1 MKNKSNPTIAQQ
13 LSRSN
18 YRVATIA
25 QQISFLGA
33 LLLLAAPLSAQT
45 DSTATIDRSVTV
57 EREYQPTVKAA
68 GKLTTRPQI
77 FSPDLQPVTV
87 NYSDFARPMATE
99 KNVNPLGYADT
110 DFSSRETLYNG
121 FVRGGFGHTSTL
133 LDFSY
138 RVDAKTF
145 NHYNRK
151 GKLRNEG
158 FLDIYMGHHGMW
170 GRKALEETTLGLTY
184 NHLFKNAHL
193 YFGAEGGNQW
203 FTHYYKYLNEDGKF
217 LNDVG
222 EKIHLKQFEPAD
234 KQSFWTANALVGVQN
249 TPGAEVLY
257 QVQTGYEGFFAPGL
271 IGEHAIHSK
280 AMFEWAT
287 KAHHVGIESDVRNRF
302 YMVPELVEAPSS
314 KHAIH
319 IQPYYA
325 YEGKRVRLHAGANLD
340 LGLGGYSRVFGA
352 SPNVELEVDITKD
365 WLSFFLE
372 AEGELT
378 AEGIGEELTENRFLH
393 IPSLQMAMAD
403 SCCGVYKPVDAVLGL
418 RFRPHPALL
427 FDVHGG
433 YEYAFNEHIYVYN
446 EPLKQFCHFEQD
458 QMMARVGA
466 TLHYHYQDIFSMNI
480 EGDYFFHYGRELE
493 MPSTDYSSPLRGGW
507 EGSLTDFTQGGW
519 AQGSP
524 DKPLWRI
531 HARFDGRID
540 KKWSLYSDNYF
551 VGTREALVLTATN
564 NPHAP
569 LAIEEKSLK
578 PYFDLNLGAQYNY
591 NERLSFF
598 IQLNNYL
605 AWTQKLTGDLLYGTP
620 AQGVNFLLGASYR
633 F

>member
-1 MKNKSNPTIAQQ
+1 MTMKTNI
-13 LSRSN
+13 L
-18 YRVATIA
+18 I
-25 QQISFLGA
+25 IGA
-33 LLLLAAPLSAQT
+33 LLLLVSPRLAAQT
-45 DSTATIDRSVTV
+45 DSTVLIDRSVTV

-68 GKLTTRPQI
+68 GKLPIRPQV
-77 FSPDLQPVTV
+77 FSPEIQPVTV
-87 NYSDFARPMATE
+87 NYSDFTRPLSTE

-110 DFSSRETLYNG
+110 DFSSRERLYNG
-121 FVRGGFGHTSTL
+121 FVRGGIGHTNTL
-133 LDFSY
+133 FDFSY
-138 RVDAKTF
+138 RVDSKTF

-151 GKLRNEG
+151 GRSRNEG
-158 FLDIYMGHHGMW
+158 FMDIYANHHGMW
-170 GRKALEETTLGLTY
+170 GRKALEKTQIGLTY
-184 NHLFKNAHL
+184 THMFSKAHL
-193 YFGAEGGNQW
+193 YFGAEGGNQY
-203 FTHYYKYLNEDGKF
+203 FTHYYKYLNPDGKF
-217 LNDVG
+217 LSETG
-222 EKIHLKQFEPAD
+222 EKIRIRDFNDDRFDRQ
-234 KQSFWTANALVGVQN
+234 QFWTVNTKIGVQN
-249 TPGAEVLY
+249 IPGSEVLY
-257 QVQTGYEGFFAPGL
+257 QVQTGYEAFFAPGQ
-271 IGEHAIHSK
+271 IAEHRAHTK

-287 KAHHVGIESDVRNRF
+287 KAHHVGIESDVQNRF
-302 YMVPELVEAPSS
+302 YSFSDLSS

-325 YEGKRVRLHAGANLD
+325 YEGKRLRAHVGANLD
-340 LGLGGYSRVFGA
+340 LALGGYSRVFGA
-352 SPNVELEVDITKD
+352 SPNIELEADITKN

-372 AEGELT
+372 TEGGLAAEGVGDEL
-378 AEGIGEELTENRFLH
+378 AENRFLH
-393 IPSLQMAMAD
+393 VPALIEAMRD
-403 SCCGVYKPVDAVLGL
+403 SCCGVYKPVDAVAGL
-418 RFRPHPALL
+418 RFRPHPSLL
-427 FDVHGG
+427 FDIHGG
-433 YEYAFNEHIYVYN
+433 YEYVLNEHIYVYN
-446 EPLKQFCHFEQD
+446 EPLKQFRHFEQD
-458 QMMARVGA
+458 QMMVRVGA

-493 MPSTDYSSPLRGGW
+493 IPQTLNHQTPK
-507 EGSLTDFTQGGW
+507 DFEQGGW
-519 AQGSP
+519 IHGSP

-598 IQLNNYL
+598 LQLNNYL

-620 AQGVNFLLGASYR
+620 AQGVNCLFGASYR